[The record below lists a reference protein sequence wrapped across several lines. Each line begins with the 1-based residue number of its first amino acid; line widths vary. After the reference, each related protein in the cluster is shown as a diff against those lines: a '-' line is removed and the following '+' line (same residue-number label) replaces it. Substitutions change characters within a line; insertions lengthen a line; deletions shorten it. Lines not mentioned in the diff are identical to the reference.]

1 MHDRLTK
8 KDIEK
13 MQQELNHRIL
23 EVRPAAIVDVQEARA
38 LGDLSENFEY
48 KAAKQFKNQNES
60 RIRYLQNMI
69 KTAIVIE
76 DESTEN
82 DLGLNDSAR
91 VFMGNT
97 GKEVTIKLVTTIRA
111 NALKGLIS
119 IESPI
124 GQALVGHGAGEEVT
138 VKMNET
144 ISFKVKILEIFK
156 SDSEEE
162 DISKY

>member
-13 MQQELNHRIL
+13 MQEELNYRIL
-23 EVRPAAIVDVQEARA
+23 EVRPSAIADVQEARA

-60 RIRYLQNMI
+60 RIRYLQAMI

-76 DESTEN
+76 DEST
-82 DLGLNDSAR
+82 DSTLGLNDSAK

-97 GKEVTIKLVTTIRA
+97 GKEVEIKLVTTIRA

-124 GQALVGHGAGEEVT
+124 GKALVGHGEGENVK
-138 VKMNET
+138 VKMNDT
-144 ISFKVKILEIFK
+144 VSFDVKILEIKK
-156 SDSEEE
+156 SDDEGEE
-162 DISKY
+162 ISKY